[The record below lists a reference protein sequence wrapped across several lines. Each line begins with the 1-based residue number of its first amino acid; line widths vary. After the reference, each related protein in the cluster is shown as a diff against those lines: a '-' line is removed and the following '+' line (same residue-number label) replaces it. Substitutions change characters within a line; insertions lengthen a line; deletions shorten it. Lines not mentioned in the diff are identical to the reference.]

1 MNLLLMIGIVKSMN
15 RDFSRQHQHCVLR
28 APTSHCLSQ
37 ILYHQLLLP
46 GGVDVGD
53 GLGMQGMAEGSF

>member
-1 MNLLLMIGIVKSMN
+1 MIGIVKSEN
-15 RDFSRQHQHCVLR
+15 LDFGRQHQHCVLL

-37 ILYHQLLLP
+37 ILCHQRLLP

-53 GLGMQGMAEGSF
+53 VLDMHGMVEGSF